1 MKRINYPRTVHRPH
15 TELLVGWTRQEHLD
29 IEDAI
34 EDARQNVFPQLDK
47 QNNHEK
53 AISTPREQAVRISL
67 RYTRHRVL
75 PHARN
80 QRQPG

>member
-47 QNNHEK
+47 QNK
-53 AISTPREQAVRISL
+53 P
-67 RYTRHRVL
+67 
-75 PHARN
+75 
-80 QRQPG
+80 